1 MKAHNTQLTPVSPTS
16 KSTKSDT
23 MNEYSQDIII
33 VNHSDNGIS
42 TPSDTYT
49 EPSFTYD
56 IPRLQP
62 DSVEC
67 GEIIGQGGSACVYK
81 GTLQHSTH
89 STLVAVKQFK
99 HVVSMRNEMKIL
111 TRLRDSNFM
120 LHTFGYIYDGST
132 VSIVMEYA
140 ENGDLLSYL
149 RSGKLSG
156 DWLTKAK
163 ICIDIAKALESLHKE
178 RVVHLDVKPENIL
191 LDSSLTPKLSDFD
204 ISKTFTSIA
213 NGSSWGRT
221 LSYVS
226 PERIRFSEKKFTHKE
241 LIQSEIYA
249 YGILVRELATDG
261 KQLYKNKNVSDILI
275 AKIQNRDQQQYN
287 NNLPDDTPSTFRDI
301 GYQCLE
307 YNPLCRPSLI
317 FVQEEF
323 MAYTLDGHSGETKM
337 ASTNH
342 HHRAAAEG
350 VHRRKKRRV
359 MHATQTR
366 RTDARLRKRNRRAT
380 QIGIVTMEQIFF
392 FSLFSIRIRKMF
404 SGNKLTEAQIL

>member
-1 MKAHNTQLTPVSPTS
+1 
-16 KSTKSDT
+16 
-23 MNEYSQDIII
+23 MNKHSQDIII
-33 VNHSDNGIS
+33 VNHSNNSLS

-56 IPRLQP
+56 IPHLQP
-62 DSVEC
+62 DSVER
-67 GEIIGQGGSACVYK
+67 GEIISQGGSACVYK
-81 GTLQHSTH
+81 GTLQHST
-89 STLVAVKQFK
+89 LVAVKQFK
-99 HVVSMRNEMKIL
+99 RVVPMRNEMKIL

-120 LHTFGYIYDGST
+120 LHIFGYIYDRST

-149 RSGKLSG
+149 LSGKLSG

-163 ICIDIAKALESLHKE
+163 ICINIAKALESLHKE

-213 NGSSWGRT
+213 NGSSWGHT

-226 PERIRFSEKKFTHKE
+226 PERIRFNEKKFTYEE

-249 YGILVRELATDG
+249 YGILVGELATDG

-275 AKIQNRDQQQYN
+275 AKLHNRDQQYN
-287 NNLPDDTPSTFRDI
+287 NNLPDGTPSTFRDI
-301 GYQCLE
+301 DFQCLE
-307 YNPLCRPSLI
+307 YDPLCRPSFI

-323 MAYTLDGHSGETKM
+323 MATAEKPRPPRPIIIIGLRIEERGPTGTISKNPNWKCT
-337 ASTNH
+337 ANFH
-342 HHRAAAEG
+342 H
-350 VHRRKKRRV
+350 
-359 MHATQTR
+359 
-366 RTDARLRKRNRRAT
+366 
-380 QIGIVTMEQIFF
+380 
-392 FSLFSIRIRKMF
+392 
-404 SGNKLTEAQIL
+404 